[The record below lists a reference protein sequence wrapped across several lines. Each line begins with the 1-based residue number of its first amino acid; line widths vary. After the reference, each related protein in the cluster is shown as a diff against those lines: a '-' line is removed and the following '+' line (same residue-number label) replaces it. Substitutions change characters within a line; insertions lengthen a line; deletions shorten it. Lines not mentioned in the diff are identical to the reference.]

1 MRITEAARRLGTSP
15 RMLRYRES
23 LGLLPA
29 TRESAPRR
37 PVSAPDGAPARAP
50 QAPAAAASASG
61 QAASGRDVR
70 RGGGHR
76 QFGEAELRAVALA
89 LELEKRY
96 DIGPAE
102 LAFGLRV
109 LAEPD
114 VQARVR
120 ELGERI
126 GRLSA
131 PPTRALDF
139 EKEKALRLLQRR
151 R

>member
-29 TRESAPRR
+29 TRE
-37 PVSAPDGAPARAP
+37 
-50 QAPAAAASASG
+50 ASA
-61 QAASGRDVR
+61 GRA
-70 RGGGHR
+70 GGGHR
-76 QFGEAELRAVALA
+76 RFGESELRAVALSLA
-89 LELEKRY
+89 LEKRF

-109 LAEPD
+109 LAEPE

-139 EKEKALRLLQRR
+139 EKEKALRLLQQRQR
-151 R
+151 PR

>member
-15 RMLRYRES
+15 RMLRYREA

-29 TRESAPRR
+29 TRE
-37 PVSAPDGAPARAP
+37 
-50 QAPAAAASASG
+50 AA
-61 QAASGRDVR
+61 VTR

-76 QFGEAELRAVALA
+76 RFGDAELRAVALTLA
-89 LELEKRY
+89 LEKRY

-109 LAEPD
+109 LAEPQ
-114 VQARVR
+114 VQAHVR

-139 EKEKALRLLQRR
+139 EKEKAMRLLRR

>member
-23 LGLLPA
+23 LGLLPP
-29 TRESAPRR
+29 TRER
-37 PVSAPDGAPARAP
+37 
-50 QAPAAAASASG
+50 Q
-61 QAASGRDVR
+61 
-70 RGGGHR
+70 GHR
-76 QFGEAELRAVALA
+76 RFGDAELRAVALA
-89 LELEKRY
+89 LTLEKRY
-96 DIGPAE
+96 DVSPAE

-114 VQARVR
+114 VREAVR

-131 PPTRALDF
+131 PRTRALDF
-139 EKEKALRLLQRR
+139 EKEKALRWLGRR
-151 R
+151 